1 MYDALIRL
9 VILLSIIFGWI
20 AVIGGTIYLVI
31 AVFKLPLLV
40 SASVILGWSFFVYS
54 VLAFVGHVSPE
65 REGHRHE

>member
-9 VILLSIIFGWI
+9 AILLSIIFCWL

-40 SASVILGWSFFVYS
+40 IVSVIVGWSFFVYS
-54 VLAFVGHVSPE
+54 VLAFVGHVSAV
-65 REGHRHE
+65 REGRRHE

>member
-9 VILLSIIFGWI
+9 AILLSIIFGWI

-31 AVFKLPLLV
+31 AVFKLPLFV

-54 VLAFVGHVSPE
+54 VLAFVGNVSAE
-65 REGHRHE
+65 RQGHRHE